1 MTVVSKAANQFSV
14 KAYSGDNKTLLA
26 FDFEDAALAKDLAGF
41 TIACKLP
48 GTQPAFFLFN
58 YLAFQNPGK
67 HAQVAGELP
76 RSTVNAPI
84 QKYRWVDFAHAPEN
98 GGNLVAG
105 NYAYTVTPRYFDANA
120 SMLAIDNN
128 KSVSVTIPV
137 GPFVSGAL
145 KLGFTRGYMQSQAYA
160 RNFGGNTPVQPANRP
175 LQYATT
181 AKAGTNKAGKDVT
194 FAEIYDWMGATARVQ
209 IFDVLDAVVKNPAL
223 HLDVFAYDLNE
234 PDLVTAFL
242 TLAGQGR
249 IRIILDSAQLHI
261 THQEKNK
268 KTGVTKTVVPL
279 EEDFAGAFAKAAKG
293 PAALKRG
300 CFDRFSHDK
309 IFIVSSNGVA
319 SSVLTGAT
327 NFSVNG
333 LYVNANHVLVFDQAA
348 VAQYYARVFEESW
361 TVLTSPKV
369 SKAIA
374 AAFAGSSLA
383 TKAFMSGA
391 PNLPKMA
398 INVSPHT
405 VADTTK
411 ILNSIQK
418 RITSEVSATNGNVI
432 FAVMQLTRTASPVCQ
447 TLINLH
453 STQSL
458 FSYGI
463 SDSPGGV
470 KLYAPGSKTG
480 VLVTGKPSQVLLPPP
495 FDRVPSP
502 PGHEIHDKFVVCGV
516 NGNDPVVWCGS
527 SNLAT
532 GGEESNGDNLLEIH
546 DPDVA
551 MTFAIEALL
560 LVDHYNFLDRF
571 ATPPK
576 AKAPK
581 APKTP
586 KSEAKKALAAISAK
600 KRTAPR
606 KTAGK
611 KSASKRTSAKSASL
625 RISTPVPRVMAPKKG
640 VAKNAVRKP
649 APKGSAARS
658 AGRRTKITEMPQSL
672 EKAATQ
678 AGMFLYTN
686 DAWSLRYFDPNDLHL
701 LERKLFG

>member
-1 MTVVSKAANQFSV
+1 MTVASKSAKHFSV
-14 KAYSGDNKTLLA
+14 TAYSGDNKTLLA
-26 FDFEDAALAKDLAGF
+26 FDFDDPTLASNLAGF
-41 TIACKLP
+41 SIACKLP
-48 GTQPAFFLFN
+48 GKQPAFFLFN
-58 YLAFQNPGK
+58 FLQFQNPGK

-76 RSTVNAPI
+76 TSTVNAPI
-84 QKYRWVDFAHAPEN
+84 QKYRWVDFAHAPEK
-98 GGNLVAG
+98 GGSLVAG
-105 NYAYTVTPRYFDANA
+105 NYTYTVTPRYFDANA
-120 SMLAIDNN
+120 SMLAIDKT
-128 KSVSVTIPV
+128 KSVSVTIAV

-160 RNFGGNTPVQPANRP
+160 RNFGGNTPIQPANRP
-175 LQYATT
+175 LQYATA
-181 AKAGTNKAGKDVT
+181 AKAGTNKAGKPVT
-194 FAEIYDWMGATARVQ
+194 FADIYSWMGATARAQ
-209 IFDVLDAVVKNPAL
+209 IFDVLEEVVKDATL

-242 TLAGQGR
+242 GLAALGR

-261 THQEKNK
+261 THQETNK
-268 KTGVTKTVVPL
+268 KTGAKTTVVPL
-279 EEDFAGAFAKAAKG
+279 EEDFAQAFARVAAD
-293 PAALKRG
+293 PSALKRG

-309 IFIVSSNGVA
+309 IFIVSRNGVA
-319 SSVLTGAT
+319 STVLTGAT

-348 VAQYYARVFEESW
+348 VAQYYASVFEESW

-369 SKAIA
+369 SKTIA
-374 AAFAGSSLA
+374 AAFAGSPLA
-383 TKAFMSGA
+383 TKAFTSRA
-391 PNLPKMA
+391 PNLPKMS

-405 VADTTK
+405 VADTTR
-411 ILNSIQK
+411 ILTAIQK
-418 RITSEVSATNGNVI
+418 RITSETSAANGNVI

-516 NGNDPVVWCGS
+516 NGKDPVVWCGS

-532 GGEESNGDNLLEIH
+532 GGEEDNGDNLLEIH
-546 DPDVA
+546 DADVA

-571 ATPPK
+571 ASPPK
-576 AKAPK
+576 TTASN

-586 KSEAKKALAAISAK
+586 KSAAKKELAAIQ
-600 KRTAPR
+600 RT
-606 KTAGK
+606 G
-611 KSASKRTSAKSASL
+611 ASSASL
-625 RISTPVPRVMAPKKG
+625 RVSTPAQP
-640 VAKNAVRKP
+640 
-649 APKGSAARS
+649 
-658 AGRRTKITEMPQSL
+658 TKLTGMPQSL
-672 EKAATQ
+672 EKAAVQ

-686 DAWSLRYFDPNDLHL
+686 DAWSLRYFDPNDLHS
-701 LERKLFG
+701 LERQLFA